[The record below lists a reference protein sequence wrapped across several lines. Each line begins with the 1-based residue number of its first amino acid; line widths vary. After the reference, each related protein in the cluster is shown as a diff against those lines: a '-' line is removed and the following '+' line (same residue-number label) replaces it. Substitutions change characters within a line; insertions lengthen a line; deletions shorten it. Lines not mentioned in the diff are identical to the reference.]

1 MAYEADVLVG
11 GEASGTVI
19 RLDEPLSFW
28 GGLDPVTGRIIDS
41 HHPQLGEDVA
51 GRILVM
57 PHGRGSSSS
66 SAVLAEAIRLGTA
79 PLAVVMHEPDLI
91 VTLGALVAGYLYGS
105 VCPVVVVDQ
114 QAYDALV
121 ADSFVQITNNGTT
134 VAVA

>member
-1 MAYEADVLVG
+1 MVYEADVLVG

-28 GGLDPVTGRIIDS
+28 GGLDPVTGRISDS

-121 ADSFVQITNNGTT
+121 ADSFVRITNNGAT
-134 VAVA
+134 VGVD

>member
-57 PHGRGSSSS
+57 PYGRGSSSS

-114 QAYDALV
+114 KAYDALV
-121 ADSFVQITNNGTT
+121 ADSFVRITNNGTT
-134 VAVA
+134 VGVD